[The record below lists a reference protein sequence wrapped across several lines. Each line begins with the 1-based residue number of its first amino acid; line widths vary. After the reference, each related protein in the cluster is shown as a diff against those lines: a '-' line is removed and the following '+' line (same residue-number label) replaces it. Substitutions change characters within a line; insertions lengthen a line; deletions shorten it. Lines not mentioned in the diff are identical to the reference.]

1 MRLSEPFIRRPVAT
15 TLVMAALLL
24 FGIAA
29 YRSLPVSDL
38 PNVDFPTLLV
48 TAQLPGASPETMAT
62 SVATPLERQFSTIAG
77 VSSMTSSSTLGGTQI
92 VLQFDLNRD
101 IDAAAQDVQAAIS
114 TVQGQLPPEL
124 PEPPSYRKVNPA
136 DQPILY
142 LALTSPTLPLSEINE
157 YGQTLLAQQ
166 ISMVPGVA
174 QVMVYGEQKFAVRVR
189 LNPSAL
195 ANRGIGI
202 DEVADAIQQNNVNL
216 PTGSLAGPRRNLT
229 IESPGQLVD
238 AAAFRPLVVAWRD
251 GAPVRLD
258 ALGNVIDSVQN
269 DETAAWFGDQRAVVL
284 AVQRQPGTNTVAVS
298 KAVREILPRFREQ
311 LPASVRLELMY
322 DRAGPI
328 RQSVLD
334 VQLTLLATLVLVV
347 LVIFLFLRNAR
358 ATLIPSLAL
367 PFSIIGTFAAMYLL
381 GFSLDNMS
389 LLALTLSVGLVVD
402 DAIVMLENVFR
413 HLEMG
418 KKPLQA
424 ALDGASEIGFTILS
438 MTVSLVAVFIPIL
451 FMGGIIGRLFQ
462 EFAVTISVALLL
474 SGFVSITLTPMLAS
488 RFLRSS
494 HMGRQGRFYRASERA
509 FDWMLGTYDRGLRWS
524 LDHGRIVLLVA
535 ALVLVLTGAL
545 FVVVPKGFLPAED
558 QGRLFAFT
566 EAQEGTSFEAM
577 SGWQQDLNRIV
588 LENPNVEAFISAVGS
603 GPGGG
608 TNTGILFVRLKDR
621 SHRPGAEKVLEQ
633 LRARFDELPNIR
645 AYPQIPPP
653 IQLSGTL
660 TRSQYQYTL
669 QSTDARLLYDAA
681 AQLEARLRGVQG
693 LTDLSSDLR
702 LNDPQVIVEVDRD
715 QAASR
720 GVTMAQVQRTLYD
733 AYGSREVS
741 TIYTDVDNYRVIVE
755 LAPEFQRDPGA
766 LSLLRVRS
774 ADGTLVPLDTI
785 ARLRAGVGP
794 QSVNHA
800 GQLPAVTLSFNL
812 APDAALGP
820 VVAQVQAIAAAT
832 LPAGVSTRFQG
843 AAEAFRTSQA
853 GLGVLLLLAVLVIYL
868 VLGILY
874 ESFVHPITILTALPF
889 AGFGAVATLLL
900 FGMELDVYGFVG
912 VILLVGL
919 VKKNGIMMVDFAIEA
934 ERAGRSPRDAIYDAC
949 RVRFRPILMTSFAA
963 FMGAVPIALGLG
975 AGAESRQPLGLAVL
989 GGLLFSQ
996 TLTLFV
1002 TPVFYLFADRFQ
1014 QWAGRRIARRRRR
1027 GMETPA
1033 TT

>member
-15 TLVMAALLL
+15 TLVMAALLF
-24 FGIAA
+24 FGIVA

-48 TAQLPGASPETMAT
+48 SAQLPGASPETMAT

-77 VSSMTSSSTLGGTQI
+77 VASMTSTSTLGGTQI
-92 VLQFDLNRD
+92 VLQFDLERD

-114 TVQGQLPPEL
+114 TVLGRLPPDL

-166 ISMVPGVA
+166 ISMTPGVA
-174 QVMVYGEQKFAVRVR
+174 QVLVYGEQKYAVRVQ
-189 LNPSAL
+189 LDPSEL
-195 ANRGIGI
+195 ATRGIGI
-202 DEVADAIQQNNVNL
+202 DEVAEAVQQNNVNL
-216 PTGSLAGPRRNLT
+216 PTGSLAGPRKNLT
-229 IESPGQLVD
+229 IESPGQLES
-238 AAAFRPLVVAWRD
+238 AAAFRPLVVAYRD

-258 ALGNVIDSVQN
+258 ALGTVIDSVAN
-269 DETAAWFGDQRAVVL
+269 DETAAWSGDQRAIVL

-298 KAVREILPRFREQ
+298 KAVRDILPGFREQ
-311 LPASVRLELMY
+311 LPASVALNVQY
-322 DRAGPI
+322 DRAEPI
-328 RQSVLD
+328 RESVLD

-347 LVIFLFLRNAR
+347 LVIFVFLRNAR
-358 ATLIPSLAL
+358 ATIIPSLAL

-381 GFSLDNMS
+381 GYSLDNMS

-418 KKPLQA
+418 KRPMQA
-424 ALDGASEIGFTILS
+424 ALDGASEIGFTIVS

-451 FMGGIIGRLFQ
+451 FMGGVVGRLFE

-474 SGFVSITLTPMLAS
+474 SGLVSLTLTPMLAS
-488 RFLRSS
+488 RFLHGKHTVSK
-494 HMGRQGRFYRASERA
+494 GRLFRASERA
-509 FDWMLGTYDRGLRWS
+509 FDRLLHGYERGLRWS
-524 LDHGRIVLLVA
+524 LDHGKTVLALS
-535 ALVLVLTGAL
+535 ALVLAATFAL
-545 FVVVPKGFLPAED
+545 LVIVPKGFLPSED

-577 SGWQQDLNRIV
+577 AGYQQELNDIV
-588 LENPNVEAFISAVGS
+588 RENPHVDAFISAAGA

-608 TNTGILFVRLKDR
+608 TNTGILFIRLTER
-621 SHRPGAEKVLEQ
+621 SERPHAEEVLAQ

-645 AYPQIPPP
+645 AFPQIPPP
-653 IQLSGTL
+653 IQLSGTF

-669 QSTDARLLYDAA
+669 QATDSKLLYDAA
-681 AQLEARLRGVQG
+681 AQLETELRGVQG
-693 LTDLSSDLR
+693 ITDLTSDLR
-702 LNDPQVIVEVDRD
+702 LNNPQVVVDVDRD

-720 GVTMAQVQRTLYD
+720 GVSMAQVQRTLYD
-733 AYGSREVS
+733 AYGGREVS
-741 TIYTDVDNYRVIVE
+741 TIYTDVDNYRVILE
-755 LAPEFQRDPGA
+755 LAPQFQRDPQA
-766 LSLLRVRS
+766 LALLRVRS

-812 APDAALGP
+812 APGAALGP
-820 VVAQVQAIAAAT
+820 VVARVQQVAADV
-832 LPAGVSTRFQG
+832 LPAGVTTRFQG
-843 AAEAFRTSQA
+843 AAEAFQSSQA
-853 GLGVLLLLAVLVIYL
+853 GLGLLLVLAILVIYL

-889 AGFGAVATLLL
+889 AGFGALVTLLL

-919 VKKNGIMMVDFAIEA
+919 VKKNGIMMVDFAIDG
-934 ERAGRSPRDAIYDAC
+934 ERAGRPPREAIYEAC
-949 RVRFRPILMTSFAA
+949 KVRFRPILMTSFAA

-1002 TPVFYLFADRFQ
+1002 TPVFYLYADRFQ
-1014 QWAGRRIARRRRR
+1014 QWAGRRLARRRTRTQ
-1027 GMETPA
+1027 TPA
-1033 TT
+1033 TV

>member
-29 YRSLPVSDL
+29 YRALPVSDL

-62 SVATPLERQFSTIAG
+62 SVATPIERQFSTIAG
-77 VSSMTSSSTLGGTQI
+77 VASMTSTSTLGNTQI
-92 VLQFDLNRD
+92 VLQFDLSRS
-101 IDAAAQDVQAAIS
+101 IDAAAQDVQSALSI
-114 TVQGQLPPEL
+114 VQGQLPTEM

-157 YGQTLLAQQ
+157 YGQTMLAQR
-166 ISMVPGVA
+166 ISMTPGVA
-174 QVMVYGEQKFAVRVR
+174 QVMVYGEQKYAVRVQLDPR
-189 LNPSAL
+189 EL

-202 DEVADAIQQNNVNL
+202 DEVAQAITEGNVNL
-216 PTGSLAGPRRNLT
+216 PTGSLAGPRQNLT
-229 IESPGQLVD
+229 IESPGQLED
-238 AAAFRPLVVAWRD
+238 AAAFRPLVVAWRN

-258 ALGNVIDSVQN
+258 ALGQVVDSVQN
-269 DETAAWFGDQRAVVL
+269 DQTAAWYRDRRSVVL

-298 KAVREILPRFREQ
+298 KAVRELLPSFEQQ
-311 LPASVRLELMY
+311 LPASVSLHVVY
-322 DRAGPI
+322 DRAQAI
-328 RQSVLD
+328 RASVQD
-334 VQLTLLATLVLVV
+334 VELTLVATLVLVV
-347 LVIFLFLRNAR
+347 LVIFLFLRNVR
-358 ATLIPSLAL
+358 ATVVPSLAL
-367 PFSIIGTFAAMYLL
+367 PFSIVGTFGAMYLL

-402 DAIVMLENVFR
+402 DAIVMLENIFR

-424 ALDGASEIGFTILS
+424 ALEGASEIGFTVLS
-438 MTVSLVAVFIPIL
+438 MTLSLVAVFIPIL
-451 FMGGIIGRLFQ
+451 FMGGIVGRLFR

-474 SGFVSITLTPMLAS
+474 SGFVSLTLTPMLAS
-488 RFLRSS
+488 RFLRRAQIA
-494 HMGRQGRFYRASERA
+494 GTGRFYRASERA
-509 FDWMLGTYDRGLRWS
+509 FDWALRKYDRGLGWS
-524 LDHGRIVLLVA
+524 LDHGG
-535 ALVLVLTGAL
+535 LVLVFAAVVLLLTGLL
-545 FVVVPKGFLPAED
+545 FVVSPKGFLPSED
-558 QGRLFAFT
+558 QGQLFAFT
-566 EAQEGTSFEAM
+566 EAQEGTSFDAM
-577 SGWQQDLNRIV
+577 SSYQQELNRIV
-588 LENPNVEAFISAVGS
+588 LENPSVEAFISAVGA
-603 GPGGG
+603 GPIGS
-608 TNTGILFVRLKDR
+608 TNTGILFIRLKDR
-621 SHRPGAEKVLEQ
+621 SQRPGAETVLAQ
-633 LRARFDELPNIR
+633 LRARFQELPNIR

-669 QSTDARLLYDAA
+669 QATDAKLLYQAA
-681 AQLEARLRGVQG
+681 GQLEARLRGVAG

-702 LNDPQVIVEVDRD
+702 LNDPHVIVDVDRD
-715 QAASR
+715 EARSR

-733 AYGSREVS
+733 AYGSREIS

-755 LAPEFQRDPGA
+755 LAPEFQRDPSA

-774 ADGTLVPLDTI
+774 ADGTLVPLETI

-812 APDAALGP
+812 APGAALGP
-820 VVAQVQAIAAAT
+820 VVARVQQIAQET
-832 LPAGVSTRFQG
+832 LPAGVTTRFQG
-843 AAEAFRTSQA
+843 AAEAFRSSMS
-853 GLGVLLLLAVLVIYL
+853 GLGMLLLLAVLVIYL

-889 AGFGAVATLLL
+889 AGFGAVATLML
-900 FGMELDVYGFVG
+900 FGKELDVYGFVG

-919 VKKNGIMMVDFAIEA
+919 VKKNGIMMVDFAIAA
-934 ERAGRSPRDAIYDAC
+934 EQEGRSTRDAIVDAC

-996 TLTLFV
+996 SLTLFV
-1002 TPVFYLFADRFQ
+1002 TPVFYVYADRFQ
-1014 QWAGRRIARRRRR
+1014 QWAGRRLARRRRR
-1027 GMETPA
+1027 TDTPA
-1033 TT
+1033 TV